1 MVLTSSRRFTD
12 LLVSGQIVLVL
23 GGLAVL
29 AFRPPAQG
37 RMLLIP
43 IGGGDPGL
51 ASVALARGALVIGRG
66 PFAGSLVVE
75 GDRARLTQGLLARGV
90 VALAAPPTACGDTRG
105 ISR

>member
-1 MVLTSSRRFTD
+1 MVLNSSRRFTD
-12 LLVSGQIVLVL
+12 LLVSGQIALVL
-23 GGLAVL
+23 GGLSVL

-43 IGGGDPGL
+43 IGGDSGL
-51 ASVALARGALVIGRG
+51 ASLVLARGALVIGRG

-75 GDRARLTQGLLARGV
+75 GDRARLTRGLLARGV
-90 VALAAPPTACGDTRG
+90 VALAAPPIACGDIRG